1 MHNGA
6 SNNMTI
12 NNLGDKYNK
21 TWKFNRRHW
30 TNHVEVLGFDL
41 IYLPKAL
48 FNFQIFLNYPLLY
61 CTWLV

>member
-6 SNNMTI
+6 TNNMTI

-41 IYLPKAL
+41 IDLPKAL
-48 FNFQIFLNYPLLY
+48 FNFQIF
-61 CTWLV
+61 